1 MLQIVIRALI
11 LTLGVVLLAASPAA
25 AQRIRTG
32 DPVRGSIVNGTD
44 AGGPIAYQV
53 ALVEAEGG
61 SPKFPFEVFCAGT
74 IRDPTHVITA
84 AHCLA
89 DIDAPDLAVVAN
101 LYRASVRTDTEVVPV
116 AAVTTH
122 PSWPVGGNDLGIL
135 TLAGALT
142 KGTAAPLVG
151 AGEATTGRPGL
162 ISGWG
167 LLSDEGAIP
176 DALQQA
182 PISVFADSACRR
194 YGSDYVAATM
204 LCAGGTSAGGTVD
217 ACQGDSGGPLVLTD
231 AVPRTLAGIV
241 SFGVGCADP
250 DFPGVYTRLTNAD
263 LNARAKVA
271 DPPARA
277 IPQGQ
282 PIVTGPAV
290 TGQTLTCNPG
300 TWTGGP
306 AMNYVWLSALID
318 GSGDPYDVRVDGRAQ
333 QLTLSSAM
341 TRRIVTCDVT
351 GVNAG
356 GTRTMQARVVGP
368 VAAGPTTPA
377 LAPGTTPATTAP
389 STPAASGGTPLDLVA
404 PVARVTR
411 RSCAKRR
418 CTLRII
424 ARDSGGPATS
434 ARVVYRRLSG
444 CAKGR
449 RGKRCRAGHTLR
461 AKRAGTGL
469 FVVRT
474 PRLAIARYRF
484 TVTAKDAS
492 GNISRPAA
500 LSLSVPRH

>member
-1 MLQIVIRALI
+1 MLEIVIRALL
-11 LTLGVVLLAASPAA
+11 LTLGVVVLAAAPAD

-101 LYRASVRTDTEVVPV
+101 LYRAGVRTNTEVVPV

-122 PSWPVGGNDLGIL
+122 PSWPTGGNDLGIL

-142 KGTAAPLVG
+142 KGTAAPLVD
-151 AGEATTGRPGL
+151 ANETMTGRPGL

-176 DALQQA
+176 DALQKA
-182 PISVFADSACRR
+182 PVSVFADSACRR
-194 YGSDYVAATM
+194 YGSDYVPATM
-204 LCAGGTSAGGTVD
+204 LCAGGTAPGGTVD
-217 ACQGDSGGPLVLTD
+217 ACQGDSGGPLVVTD
-231 AVPRTLAGIV
+231 TVTPTLAGIV

-250 DFPGVYTRLTNAD
+250 DFPGVYTRLANAD

-277 IPQGQ
+277 IPQGR
-282 PIVTGPAV
+282 PTVTGTPA

-300 TWTGGP
+300 PWTGAP
-306 AMNYVWLSALID
+306 ALSYVWLSALID
-318 GSGDPYDVRVDGRAQ
+318 AGGEPYDVRADGVAQ

-341 TRRIVTCDVT
+341 ARRVVTCDVT
-351 GVNAG
+351 AVNAG
-356 GTRTMQARVVGP
+356 GARTIQARVVGP
-368 VAAGPTTPA
+368 VATSPVGTQGTAPPA
-377 LAPGTTPATTAP
+377 PAP

-418 CTLRII
+418 CTLTVT
-424 ARDSGGPATS
+424 AKDSGGPATS
-434 ARVVYRRLSG
+434 ARAVYRRLTG

-449 RGKRCRAGHTLR
+449 RGKRCRADHTIT

-492 GNISRPAA
+492 GNLSRPAS
-500 LSLSVPRH
+500 LSLSVPRR